1 MTTFYLIN
9 PKPRKLL
16 TTKLDNHI
24 NGENSVE
31 NQQKALDKIKFDQ
44 KKEKTRAK
52 YEQKRLEKLGSNAEC
67 DRVVDEPTD
76 DNAEPEP
83 VSK

>member
-1 MTTFYLIN
+1 M
-9 PKPRKLL
+9 L
-16 TTKLDNHI
+16 TTKLDNHL

-31 NQQKALDKIKFDQ
+31 NQQKAMDKIKFDQ

-52 YEQKRLEKLGSNAEC
+52 YEQKRLEKLSNKAEC
-67 DRVVDEPTD
+67 DKDADGPTD
-76 DNAEPEP
+76 DNAEPEA